1 MCRWGA
7 IQEIVSDNGS
17 PWVKA
22 LDWLSA
28 KYHINHITISPYNS
42 QASGIVERPHRT
54 IRESLVRISKPDLSD
69 WVENVPYVF
78 WADRVTTRRSTG
90 HSPYYM
96 THGVEPLF
104 PFDLTEA
111 TFLAP
116 KLDRAVTT
124 VDLVAFRARQ
134 LQKREHDLRQ
144 MQRLVYR
151 SRQLSAER
159 FRLKYQNTIFDLDFK
174 PGQLVLVHNAAGFKD
189 LGGKWKPRYLGP
201 YIVVRR
207 TKSGNY
213 RLAELDGTVSR
224 LRFAQKRIIP
234 YFLRSTAKIPLPNSS
249 LRDVDQDINQN
260 DSEEES
266 SDDEV

>member
-1 MCRWGA
+1 
-7 IQEIVSDNGS
+7 
-17 PWVKA
+17 
-22 LDWLSA
+22 
-28 KYHINHITISPYNS
+28 
-42 QASGIVERPHRT
+42 
-54 IRESLVRISKPDLSD
+54 
-69 WVENVPYVF
+69 
-78 WADRVTTRRSTG
+78 
-90 HSPYYM
+90 
-96 THGVEPLF
+96 
-104 PFDLTEA
+104 
-111 TFLAP
+111 
-116 KLDRAVTT
+116 
-124 VDLVAFRARQ
+124 
-134 LQKREHDLRQ
+134 
-144 MQRLVYR
+144 LVYR